1 MDLKKTL
8 KPLIKF
14 EHAHKRVLE
23 LLFVLYIVFNIET
36 PMRLAKLVDT
46 PIGNAVV
53 AVLALTMFA
62 AGGPV
67 AGILAL
73 IAAHTLIKRSS
84 EATGTIYLQGAERAE
99 EIKKDILDSYNSFP
113 KTLEE
118 EVVSQMAP
126 LVAGGNPKSD
136 VKPILNKIDGA
147 APIDYQGPM

>member
-8 KPLIKF
+8 KPLIKY

-23 LLFVLYIVFNIET
+23 LLFVIFIVFNIEI
-36 PMRLAKLVDT
+36 PMKLAKLVDT

-53 AVLALTMFA
+53 AVIALTMFA

-84 EATGTIYLQGAERAE
+84 EATGTIYLQGAEKAE
-99 EIKKDILDSYNSFP
+99 EIKKEILNKYNSFP

-118 EVVSQMAP
+118 EVVGQMAP
-126 LVAGGNPKSD
+126 LVAGGNPKSN
-136 VKPILNKIDGA
+136 VKPVLNKIDGA
-147 APIDYQGPM
+147 APLDYEGVM